1 MRVTFNLF
9 RKMSIVLVDECY
21 IKAMRNERNKKNKN
35 KTNKIILKEKIKPVL
50 VSIMSSVNH
59 DDLSSRSLTKVVP
72 AFKKEDKN
80 RPSPARHDKL
90 TERDQI
96 VITKNE
102 K

>member
-1 MRVTFNLF
+1 VRVTFNLF
-9 RKMSIVLVDECY
+9 RKMSIVFVDECY
-21 IKAMRNERNKKNKN
+21 TKAMRNKRNKKTN